1 MADCQSNG
9 VVVGDENESW
19 VFPHSNILKV
29 GLPCSTLSRLIL
41 LMMKLNIADHR
52 ERTRLT
58 LLAIKAMEN
67 NIRPDTGS
75 INFFWTHF
83 QICLRFMSLCEKNKE
98 IEVVGLYL
106 KVLIQR
112 FEEKHTGIFQI
123 YDPISVDFNEG
134 TRYGKPMI
142 MSVIAPTELLLEYK
156 KEWDGEKRECLADLL
171 EIVASFDSKKD
182 KTGAC
187 TDAVQP
193 GVV

>member
-1 MADCQSNG
+1 MGDSQSNG
-9 VVVGDENESW
+9 VDEGDENELWDFEYSD
-19 VFPHSNILKV
+19 IEKV
-29 GLPCSTLSRLIL
+29 ELSHSTLSRLIL

-98 IEVVGLYL
+98 IEAVGLYL
-106 KVLIQR
+106 KVLIER
-112 FEEKHTGIFQI
+112 FEEEHPGIFQI

-156 KEWDGEKRECLADLL
+156 KKWNGKKQECLADLL
-171 EIVASFDSKKD
+171 EIVASFDSKKR
-182 KTGAC
+182 
-187 TDAVQP
+187 QNRRLH
-193 GVV
+193 